1 MADVKKLVSAPDE
14 PKGRLISI
22 FVGAVLLPSLALS
35 YVAMDFVHKLASAR
49 KAAQIK
55 NATGILYYIEKE
67 LTQTAQN
74 KALEAAQAIDP
85 EILLEGRPE
94 VIDAALHKKGIGAGV
109 FASLRLETSSPRMI
123 VRTLRMGSRREIEV
137 SPEVLAAIG
146 SFADGAGED
155 SVPWP
160 AREGQ
165 TAGVLRFKFN
175 CEYAHHQLIREY
187 FENEFRRQNPDQTLV
202 VRVSEP
208 SGEVLYET
216 APTRSDVNFEVMRDL
231 DSPSFRG
238 LKLALRYRDLS
249 IDQNV
254 RRWQHWTWILIAF
267 IDIMLGAGLILVYS
281 NVRRELHLSRLKSD
295 FVANVSHELKTP
307 LALIRLFAETLEL
320 GRVPSEE
327 KARQY
332 YRVINKESQR
342 LTQLINNIL
351 DFSRIDAGRKEYR
364 FGPTDVGRI
373 VNEVLEAYRFQIEQ
387 QGFTLEVHVADDL
400 PEVFADK
407 EALGQALLNLVNNAI
422 KYSRDDKYLRLD
434 VRREGDKILLSVT
447 DRGIGVAK
455 GEQKKIFE
463 KFYRAENSLVHET
476 KGSGLGLALVQ
487 HIMQAHGGSVEV
499 ESAPG
504 KGSTFTLVL
513 PIKKGTDTA

>member
-1 MADVKKLVSAPDE
+1 MADVKKLVSPADE
-14 PKGRLISI
+14 PKGRIISI

-35 YVAMDFVHKLASAR
+35 WVAMDFVHKLASAR
-49 KAAQIK
+49 KAIAIMQ
-55 NATGILYYIEKE
+55 APGILYYIEKE

-74 KALEAAQAIDP
+74 KAVEAARTLEP
-85 EILLEGRPE
+85 EVLLEGRPA
-94 VIDAALHKKGIGAGV
+94 VIDAGLRKQGVGAGV
-109 FASLRLETSSPRMI
+109 FETLRLETSSPRMI
-123 VRTLRMGSRREIEV
+123 VRTLRMGSRREIQV

-146 SFADGAGED
+146 SFADGSGED

-165 TAGVLRFKFN
+165 TGGVLRFKFT
-175 CEYAHHQLIREY
+175 CEYAHHKLIREY
-187 FENEFRRQNPDQTLV
+187 FENEFKGQYRDQALV

-208 SGEVLYET
+208 SGEVVYET
-216 APTRSDVNFEVMRDL
+216 APTRSDVNFEVSREMET
-231 DSPSFRG
+231 PSFRG
-238 LKLALRYRDLS
+238 LKLAMRYRDLS
-249 IDQNV
+249 IEQGV
-254 RRWQHWTWILIAF
+254 RRWQHWTLILIGF
-267 IDIMLGAGLILVYS
+267 IDIMLGAGLYLVYS

-320 GRVPSEE
+320 GRVPSED

-332 YRVINKESQR
+332 YQVINKESQR

-351 DFSRIDAGRKEYR
+351 DFSRIEAGRKEYR
-364 FGPTDVGRI
+364 FAPTDVGRI
-373 VNEVLEAYRFQIEQ
+373 VSDVLEAYRFQIEQ
-387 QGFTLEVHVADDL
+387 QGFVLEVRVADDL
-400 PEVFADK
+400 PEVEADK
-407 EALGQALLNLVNNAI
+407 EALAQAVLNLVNNAI
-422 KYSRDDKYLRLD
+422 KYSRDEKYLRLD
-434 VRREGDKILLSVT
+434 LHREGDKVLLSVT

-463 KFYRAENSLVHET
+463 KFYRAEDSLVHET

-513 PIKKGTDTA
+513 PVRNARS